1 MSTDFTN
8 MDKHEL
14 IIDILRIIN
23 YQFDLLQKIPQYQQI
38 SKEIVVHRNID
49 LEDAQIA
56 VYESILILET
66 CLKTRNKLPELKKH
80 STEIKVK

>member
-1 MSTDFTN
+1 

-23 YQFDLLQKIPQYQQI
+23 NQFDLLQKIPQYQQI
-38 SKEIVVHRNID
+38 SKEITVHNNFN

-56 VYESILILET
+56 VYESILILEN
-66 CLKTRNKLPELKKH
+66 CPYLKYLE
-80 STEIKVK
+80 

>member
-1 MSTDFTN
+1 
-8 MDKHEL
+8 MDKQEL

-38 SKEIVVHRNID
+38 SKEIIVHRNIH

-66 CLKTRNKLPELKKH
+66 CLKTDNKLSELKKY
-80 STEIKVK
+80 STEIKTK

>member
-1 MSTDFTN
+1 
-8 MDKHEL
+8 MDKQEL

-38 SKEIVVHRNID
+38 SKEIIVHRNIH

-66 CLKTRNKLPELKKH
+66 CLKTDNKLAELKKY
-80 STEIKVK
+80 STEIKTK

>member
-1 MSTDFTN
+1 

-23 YQFDLLQKIPQYQQI
+23 YQFDLLQKIPRYQQI
-38 SKEIVVHRNID
+38 SKEIAFQRNLN
-49 LEDAQIA
+49 LEDAHTA

-66 CLKTRNKLPELKKH
+66 NLPKD
-80 STEIKVK
+80 SQ